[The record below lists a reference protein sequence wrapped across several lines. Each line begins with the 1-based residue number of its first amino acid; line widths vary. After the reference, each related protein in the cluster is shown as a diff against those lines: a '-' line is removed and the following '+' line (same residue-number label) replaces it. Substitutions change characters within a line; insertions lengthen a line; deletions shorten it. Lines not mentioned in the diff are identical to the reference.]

1 MCLSTWVRAMD
12 LAPKRIIRSI
22 KLRMMRKK
30 FQKKN
35 ETVSEV
41 KDTRQTSI
49 DEEPAPLIVKKVQIT
64 ATKGPL
70 C

>member
-1 MCLSTWVRAMD
+1 
-12 LAPKRIIRSI
+12 
-22 KLRMMRKK
+22 MMRKK